1 MANLLFRI
9 FQSVATAS
17 PLTVRVIGIEYG
29 IRTFMQKHS
38 ENAPNGGATDAGS
51 TRPKRGRQI
60 IILSGISGA
69 GKTTALKAFEDLG
82 FDAVDNPPFRLL
94 RPLVAEPSS
103 EGLVIGM
110 DARTRG
116 LDVDALLDMRR
127 ELTASGSG
135 PVTVIYLD
143 CDEEVAVRRFK
154 ETRRR
159 HPLAPDGSIQDGLKV
174 EQNMLRMLHEGADH
188 VLDTSLMSPRE
199 LKRWVTGAFG
209 AEDPSGLVVQVVSF
223 SYRQG
228 VPREADLVFDV
239 RFLANPHYEPDLRP
253 LSGLDPAVGAY
264 VQADTGTAAFLEH
277 LERFFDFVLP
287 RYEQEG
293 KSYLT
298 IAIGCTGGRHR
309 SVYLTETLSAML
321 RAKGWPVHTTHRDI
335 EKDPQIQAA
344 R

>member
-1 MANLLFRI
+1 ML
-9 FQSVATAS
+9 
-17 PLTVRVIGIEYG
+17 
-29 IRTFMQKHS
+29 MQKHTD
-38 ENAPNGGATDAGS
+38 NAPSDEPADAEPARRHG
-51 TRPKRGRQI
+51 GRQI

-94 RPLVAEPSS
+94 RPLIAEPLTEEQPVAEASRA
-103 EGLVIGM
+103 GLVIGM
-110 DARTRG
+110 DARTPG
-116 LDVDALLDMRR
+116 LDVDALLNLRR

-135 PVTVIYLD
+135 PITIIYLD
-143 CDEEVAVRRFK
+143 CDEEVAGRRFK

-174 EQNMLRMLHEGADH
+174 EQDMLRVLHERADH

-199 LKRWVTGAFG
+199 LKRWVAGTFG
-209 AEDPSGLVVQVVSF
+209 AEDPSGLAVQVVSF

-264 VQADTGTAAFLEH
+264 VRADHGTATFLEH

-321 RAKGWPVHTTHRDI
+321 YAKGWLVHTLHRDI
-335 EKDPQIQAA
+335 DKDPQVQAA